1 MDFYLEKTDAVIRSK
16 FVDKIKVCGETY
28 CKKKTSIAKNVTV
41 IMNFLLDVIEKIM
54 FCSGH
59 FNICQYFIL

>member
-16 FVDKIKVCGETY
+16 FVDKLKFAEKLIA
-28 CKKKTSIAKNVTV
+28 KKKTSIAKNVTI